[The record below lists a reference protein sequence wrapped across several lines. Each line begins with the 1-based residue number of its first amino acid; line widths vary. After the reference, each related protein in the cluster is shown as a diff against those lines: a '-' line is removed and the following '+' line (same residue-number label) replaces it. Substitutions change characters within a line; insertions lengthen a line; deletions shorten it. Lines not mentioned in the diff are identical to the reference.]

1 MPFGSLA
8 QKCLA
13 ALGVLLLAASC
24 GKPEGSEFAADDWRS
39 EIGTLK
45 MAVEGD
51 VADPEV
57 ARRWTGYS
65 EYLERA
71 LGLPVKTFQATDY
84 NGVIQAVSSGQ
95 VEFAQM
101 GAGSYAN
108 IDAQIGDKASP
119 LFVIRQAEGNTGYY
133 SAIIVA
139 ADSPYRSLQ
148 DLKGKSIAFVDFN
161 STSGYLYPRKM
172 MRSEGIDP
180 DTHFSKSMLA
190 GGATEA
196 TMALV
201 NGQVDSAMIN
211 ASGGTPETGFTTGS
225 HLSLIRRGLIG
236 PDEVRIIWTAGPMPN
251 SPIVIRADRP
261 QEFIDLLRGALAVV
275 PYDEPEIWADI
286 GQADGGSFAA
296 VDRSFFSEIIEIR
309 AEDIA
314 ARRGLGGQGGAQ

>member
-1 MPFGSLA
+1 MSA
-8 QKCLA
+8 NSMARTCLA
-13 ALGVLLLAASC
+13 ALAVLMLATAC
-24 GKPEGSEFAADDWRS
+24 GGPEGSEFAATDWRAK
-39 EIGTLK
+39 IGTLN

-51 VADPEV
+51 VADPQV
-57 ARRWTGYS
+57 ARRWSGYS
-65 EYLERA
+65 SYLERA
-71 LGLPVKTFQATDY
+71 LGVPVKIYQSTDY

-101 GAGSYAN
+101 GAGAYAN
-108 IDAQIGDKASP
+108 VDAQIGEKAAP
-119 LFVIRQAEGNTGYY
+119 MFVIRQAEGNTGYY
-133 SAIIVA
+133 SAIVVA
-139 ADSPYRSLQ
+139 ADSPYRSLR
-148 DLKGKSIAFVDFN
+148 DLEGKTIAYVDFN

-172 MRSEGIDP
+172 MRNEGIDP

-201 NGQVDSAMIN
+201 NGQVDAAMIN

-251 SPIVIRADRP
+251 TPIVIRADRP

-296 VDRSFFSEIIEIR
+296 VDRSFFSEIIAIR

-314 ARRGLGGQGGAQ
+314 GRRGLSGQGGAQ

>member
-65 EYLERA
+65 SYLERA

-148 DLKGKSIAFVDFN
+148 DLKGKSI
-161 STSGYLYPRKM
+161 LYARLK
-172 MRSEGIDP
+172 
-180 DTHFSKSMLA
+180 
-190 GGATEA
+190 GGADW
-196 TMALV
+196 LC
-201 NGQVDSAMIN
+201 SA
-211 ASGGTPETGFTTGS
+211 G
-225 HLSLIRRGLIG
+225 
-236 PDEVRIIWTAGPMPN
+236 
-251 SPIVIRADRP
+251 
-261 QEFIDLLRGALAVV
+261 
-275 PYDEPEIWADI
+275 
-286 GQADGGSFAA
+286 
-296 VDRSFFSEIIEIR
+296 
-309 AEDIA
+309 
-314 ARRGLGGQGGAQ
+314 

>member
-172 MRSEGIDP
+172 MRNEGIDP

-211 ASGGTPETGFTTGS
+211 ASGGKPETGFTTGS

-296 VDRSFFSEIIEIR
+296 VDRSFFSEIIAIR

-314 ARRGLGGQGGAQ
+314 GRRGLGGQGGAQ